1 MVFRVGVD
9 VGGTFT
15 DLTIIDEDTGE
26 VFHHKGLTT
35 PHDPSV
41 GTLGLI
47 KESGV
52 SVPDC
57 AIVVHGTTVVIN
69 ALVERK
75 GAKTGLITT
84 NGFRDILEI
93 RHGARTSICDPFVD
107 KPSPFIPRP
116 WRLEVAESMAS
127 DGGVREALD
136 RAGVESAI
144 DELKAEGVEAVAIC
158 LINSHANAAH
168 EEAVGDLLRERWPG
182 VPVTLSSVLTPRIGE
197 YERFSTAMINA
208 YTMLV
213 VARYL
218 EAMWE
223 RLKEMKVGGNLFLMQ
238 SNGGIMTW
246 EEATQRPI
254 QIIESGPAGGV
265 IGARGLGEALGL
277 GNLITFDM
285 GGTTSKS
292 GIIENGEPRAVSDF
306 ELLGVTER
314 PGSGWPLLVPMMD
327 ITEIGAGGGSIAS
340 LDLAGSLRVGPESA
354 GADPGPVCYAGG
366 GSEPTLTDA
375 NVVLGI
381 LSTLLDGTMVLDAA
395 AARKAVEERIAKP
408 LKLDA
413 VEAASGIRQ
422 IAVAKSAD
430 LLREVTIAKG
440 LDPRDFVLVA
450 CGGAG
455 PMHAAD
461 LLPELEIRQAI
472 IPPSPGNF
480 CALGMIS
487 TGLRSDYVQSRMIAA
502 EDAEPSRL
510 TDAFEALEH
519 QARRTLERQK
529 IKAEVVMQRSIDT
542 RYKGQVHEVNV
553 PVPDGALDV
562 QHITALIDAFH
573 RRHEQ
578 LWGHSGPGEATEFVN
593 FRLTALGRI
602 RQPSLKRPGA
612 GSVEAARLGERP
624 VFFTQTGD
632 FRPTAVYARH
642 RLGEGNRIEGPAVI
656 EEYSSISVVP
666 PGFMTMVDGLGNL
679 VIERT

>member
-1 MVFRVGVD
+1 
-9 VGGTFT
+9 
-15 DLTIIDEDTGE
+15 
-26 VFHHKGLTT
+26 
-35 PHDPSV
+35 
-41 GTLGLI
+41 
-47 KESGV
+47 
-52 SVPDC
+52 
-57 AIVVHGTTVVIN
+57 
-69 ALVERK
+69 
-75 GAKTGLITT
+75 
-84 NGFRDILEI
+84 
-93 RHGARTSICDPFVD
+93 
-107 KPSPFIPRP
+107 
-116 WRLEVAESMAS
+116 
-127 DGGVREALD
+127 
-136 RAGVESAI
+136 
-144 DELKAEGVEAVAIC
+144 
-158 LINSHANAAH
+158 
-168 EEAVGDLLRERWPG
+168 
-182 VPVTLSSVLTPRIGE
+182 
-197 YERFSTAMINA
+197 
-208 YTMLV
+208 
-213 VARYL
+213 
-218 EAMWE
+218 
-223 RLKEMKVGGNLFLMQ
+223 MQ

-246 EEATQRPI
+246 EEATRRPI

-306 ELLGVTER
+306 ELLGVAER

-354 GADPGPVCYAGG
+354 GADPGPVCYASG

-440 LDPRDFVLVA
+440 LDPRDFALVA

-461 LLPELEIRQAI
+461 LLPELDIQRAI
-472 IPPSPGNF
+472 IPPSPGTF

-487 TGLRSDYVQSRMIAA
+487 TGLRSDYVQSQMMAA
-502 EDAEPSRL
+502 EGTEPGRL
-510 TDAFEALEH
+510 TRAFKALEQ

-529 IKAEVVMQRSIDT
+529 VKAEVVMQRSVDM

-553 PVPDGALDV
+553 PVPEGTLGTA
-562 QHITALIDAFH
+562 HITALIDALH

-578 LWGHSGPGEATEFVN
+578 LWGHSAPGEATEFVN

-632 FRPTAVYARH
+632 VRPTAVYTRH

-666 PGFMTMVDGLGNL
+666 PGFVTTVDGLGNL